1 MPQPIW
7 PTCIAFR
14 HKLQSITQAEINA
27 CHLGYAFSSM
37 RAMHHLYVPPC
48 FLQQSPSL
56 TFFASHPSYVN
67 FCFCFFFF
75 PSFQPITELF
85 SYIITLLLT
94 ALKTQFR
101 RFLIFEDSK
110 LHDYI
115 YDFVLLLRGTCI
127 VIFYPA
133 RRPTSSFPLDSFS
146 NLHNPCRLLNGD
158 LISTSYHDHAISF
171 HGFLQI
177 FLLPIFFLSL
187 FSFFFSRRGLMR
199 FHAGCM
205 DWLFELNF
213 CNCVSLNSW
222 RSCILDKLIF

>member
-75 PSFQPITELF
+75 FLLF
-85 SYIITLLLT
+85 NRSQNYSRTLLLFYSP
-94 ALKTQFR
+94 LWKHS
-101 RFLIFEDSK
+101 FEDSWFSR
-110 LHDYI
+110 I
-115 YDFVLLLRGTCI
+115 RNSTI
-127 VIFYPA
+127 IFM
-133 RRPTSSFPLDSFS
+133 TSCSSFVERVSLS
-146 NLHNPCRLLNGD
+146 
-158 LISTSYHDHAISF
+158 STQPED
-171 HGFLQI
+171 Q
-177 FLLPIFFLSL
+177 LPPFRSIP
-187 FSFFFSRRGLMR
+187 SRIYII
-199 FHAGCM
+199 HAGCLM
-205 DWLFELNF
+205 G
-213 CNCVSLNSW
+213 
-222 RSCILDKLIF
+222 I

>member
-1 MPQPIW
+1 M
-7 PTCIAFR
+7 
-14 HKLQSITQAEINA
+14 
-27 CHLGYAFSSM
+27 
-37 RAMHHLYVPPC
+37 
-48 FLQQSPSL
+48 FL
-56 TFFASHPSYVN
+56 FFL
-67 FCFCFFFF
+67 FFF
-75 PSFQPITELF
+75 PFFLRRKKCSITEPF

-133 RRPTSSFPLDSFS
+133 RRSTSSFPLDSFS

-171 HGFLQI
+171 HGFLRN
-177 FLLPIFFLSL
+177 LSSSNFFFPLSS
-187 FSFFFSRRGLMR
+187 FSFFF
-199 FHAGCM
+199 
-205 DWLFELNF
+205 
-213 CNCVSLNSW
+213 
-222 RSCILDKLIF
+222 LDEI